1 MKPMLHAL
9 LCSGLMALSAAA
21 ALLIATPPIYPLR
34 PK

>member
-21 ALLIATPPIYPLR
+21 ALLMTSTPFIN
-34 PK
+34 

>member
-21 ALLIATPPIYPLR
+21 ALLIINPFTY
-34 PK
+34 